1 MRPSF
6 FQSENA
12 VNNLLQAFSAGGLG
26 HHSPGNCVLT
36 HLIGGNAW
44 MDVIHPVKGTID
56 HQMKLSDPRRF
67 ASGLEEIR
75 RAGLTI
81 AQVLGIEAAYAG
93 RVQILDHSYV
103 ATLDDDTDPGGFE
116 GINKVLELLDDPHF
130 HRTPSL
136 RDISIKALV

>member
-12 VNNLLQAFSAGGLG
+12 VNHLMLAFASGGLG

-36 HLIGGNAW
+36 HLIGGKAW

-56 HQMKLSDPRRF
+56 HGMKLSDPRRF

-75 RAGLTI
+75 RAGFTI

-93 RVQILDHSYV
+93 RVKIQDLTYV

-116 GINKVLELLDDPHF
+116 GIHNVLTLLDNPHF

-136 RDISIKALV
+136 KEISVKALV